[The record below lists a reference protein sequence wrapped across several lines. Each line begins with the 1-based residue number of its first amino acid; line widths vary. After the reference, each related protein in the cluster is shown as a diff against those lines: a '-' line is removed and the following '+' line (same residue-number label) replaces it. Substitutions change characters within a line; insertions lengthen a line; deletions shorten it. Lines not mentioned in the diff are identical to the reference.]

1 MVRFYEYN
9 TTMSYKIY
17 PEDKL
22 REGLTKYI
30 RHKYPNVFFF
40 NRLDQ
45 AKMSQARRNRFKAEG
60 IATGLPDFE
69 IINPRG
75 KYYGLA
81 IELKAKGK
89 GAFSYMRNKR
99 CLRIDNIDN
108 MGLPTKEAQHLL
120 DQAYNLH
127 LYMLNGRLA
136 LFSEGLDQTIEI
148 VDKYMAGAEWNGRL
162 HDFTYC
168 PNGYLPEKFS
178 IPFNPINISA

>member
-1 MVRFYEYN
+1 MVGIYEHN
-9 TTMSYKIY
+9 TNMSYKVHA
-17 PEDKL
+17 EDKL

-30 RHKYPNVFFF
+30 RHKYPDVFFF

-45 AKMSQARRNRFKAEG
+45 ANMSLARRNRFKVEG
-60 IATGLPDFE
+60 IEKGLPDFE
-69 IINPRG
+69 IVNPAG

-81 IELKAKGK
+81 IELKAIGK

-99 CLRIDNIDN
+99 CLRIDNLDD

-120 DQAYNLH
+120 DQAYKLH

-148 VDKYMAGAEWNGRL
+148 VDMYMKGCEWNGGMF
-162 HDFTYC
+162 DFTYC
-168 PNGYLPEKFS
+168 PNGYIPEKFS
-178 IPFNPINISA
+178 IPFNPITA